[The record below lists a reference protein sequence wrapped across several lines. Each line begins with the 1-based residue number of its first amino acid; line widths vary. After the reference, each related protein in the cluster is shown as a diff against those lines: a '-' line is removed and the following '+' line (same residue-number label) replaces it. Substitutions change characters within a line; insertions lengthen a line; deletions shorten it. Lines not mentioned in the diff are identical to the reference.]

1 MKKNNTK
8 KLIGA
13 AIIIIAF
20 AAVII
25 SAIWALVFHFMN
37 PDMTELRLFLENPY
51 PTIICIVSVAG
62 LMVGKF
68 LLGVD

>member
-1 MKKNNTK
+1 MKKNNIKTI
-8 KLIGA
+8 IGA
-13 AIIIIAF
+13 ILAIVAFIAIIA
-20 AAVII
+20 
-25 SAIWALVFHFMN
+25 SAIWALVFNFMN

-51 PTIICIVSVAG
+51 PTIIMLVSLGG

>member
-1 MKKNNTK
+1 MKNNIK
-8 KLIGA
+8 
-13 AIIIIAF
+13 AIIGIVLVIGSFIALV
-20 AAVII
+20 AA
-25 SAIWALVFHFMN
+25 AIWAIVFNWMN

-51 PTIICIVSVAG
+51 PTIIAFVSVVG

>member
-1 MKKNNTK
+1 MKNNNIK
-8 KLIGA
+8 ALIGA
-13 AIIIIAF
+13 ALIILAF
-20 AAVII
+20 AAIII

>member
-1 MKKNNTK
+1 MKNNNIKTIICTT
-8 KLIGA
+8 LI
-13 AIIIIAF
+13 IVAF
-20 AAVII
+20 IAVIA
-25 SAIWALVFHFMN
+25 SAIWALVFHLMN

-68 LLGVD
+68 WLGVD

>member
-1 MKKNNTK
+1 MKKNNIKTI
-8 KLIGA
+8 IGMA
-13 AIIIIAF
+13 LIIIAF
-20 AAVII
+20 IAIVA

-68 LLGVD
+68 WLGVD

>member
-1 MKKNNTK
+1 MKNNNIKTIVCVA
-8 KLIGA
+8 L
-13 AIIIIAF
+13 IIIAF
-20 AAVII
+20 IAIVV
-25 SAIWALVFHFMN
+25 SAIWALVFQFMN

-68 LLGVD
+68 LLGVN

>member
-1 MKKNNTK
+1 MKNNNIKTIIGII
-8 KLIGA
+8 LIIVA
-13 AIIIIAF
+13 FVAII
-20 AAVII
+20 V

-51 PTIICIVSVAG
+51 PTIIAIISVAG

>member
-1 MKKNNTK
+1 MKKNNIKTI
-8 KLIGA
+8 IGA
-13 AIIIIAF
+13 ILIVIAF
-20 AAVII
+20 VAIVA
-25 SAIWALVFHFMN
+25 SAIWALVFHLMN

-68 LLGVD
+68 WLGVD

>member
-1 MKKNNTK
+1 MKNNNIKT
-8 KLIGA
+8 LI
-13 AIIIIAF
+13 
-20 AAVII
+20 AVVLIFVSFVALVA

-51 PTIICIVSVAG
+51 PTIIVVVSTAG
-62 LMVGKF
+62 LMVGKY

>member
-1 MKKNNTK
+1 MKKNNIKT
-8 KLIGA
+8 
-13 AIIIIAF
+13 IIAV
-20 AAVII
+20 AITII
-25 SAIWALVFHFMN
+25 SFITMVASAIWAIVFNFMH

-68 LLGVD
+68 WLGVD